1 MHEFLFYEC
10 TACAIRDVLPQLC
23 MRLLV
28 FFLGAFFNPSPLLL
42 LFLSLFDFL
51 LTAPCTTQLTNS
63 QQLSLLSICG
73 FVGWT
78 SGGGWVMQDL
88 YLNSSDSKSSIHSSG
103 GGSSSS
109 SSSRSS
115 SSGSGS
121 TDSGGSSST
130 KSSSSG
136 GGGSESVASAVS
148 NRLKYMFT
156 DSFASTA
163 VAHSSNVWGLVWEW
177 GPSVSYTT
185 GIATYLYI
193 CHKVYVIN
201 ARRRRWGRR
210 AEKGCREEARAS
222 GDA

>member
-1 MHEFLFYEC
+1 
-10 TACAIRDVLPQLC
+10 
-23 MRLLV
+23 
-28 FFLGAFFNPSPLLL
+28 
-42 LFLSLFDFL
+42 
-51 LTAPCTTQLTNS
+51 
-63 QQLSLLSICG
+63 
-73 FVGWT
+73 
-78 SGGGWVMQDL
+78 MQDL

-103 GGSSSS
+103 GGSNS
-109 SSSRSS
+109 SS

-136 GGGSESVASAVS
+136 SSGSESVASAVS

-163 VAHSSNVWGLVWEW
+163 VAHNSNVWGLVWEW
-177 GPSVSYTT
+177 GPSVSYAT

-210 AEKGCREEARAS
+210 SEKGWREEARAP